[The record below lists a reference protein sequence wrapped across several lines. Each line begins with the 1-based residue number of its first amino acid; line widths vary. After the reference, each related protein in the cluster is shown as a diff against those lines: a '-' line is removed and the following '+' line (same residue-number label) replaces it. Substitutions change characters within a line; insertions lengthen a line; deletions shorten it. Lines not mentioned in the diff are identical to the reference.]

1 MRSAARESVF
11 AAGRVKEK
19 EAPTSD
25 EGKVAGGSE
34 VKQRG
39 TVAGRCQGQVGGLHL
54 LNESSQCRGVPW
66 ATGGL
71 RSAQHCGRLHH
82 YWGFQ
87 GM

>member
-1 MRSAARESVF
+1 MRSAARESVS

-34 VKQRG
+34 VTHRG
-39 TVAGRCQGQVGGLHL
+39 TVAGRSEGQVGGLHL
-54 LNESSQCRGVPW
+54 LNESCQRRGVPW

-71 RSAQHCGRLHH
+71 RSAQHCGRLH
-82 YWGFQ
+82 YNWGFQ